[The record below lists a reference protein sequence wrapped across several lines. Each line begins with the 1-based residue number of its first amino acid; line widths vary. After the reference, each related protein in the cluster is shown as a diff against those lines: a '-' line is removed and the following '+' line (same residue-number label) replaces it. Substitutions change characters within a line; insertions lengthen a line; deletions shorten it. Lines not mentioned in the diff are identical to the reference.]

1 MDTKRFVTG
10 MVVAGVLFGASAA
23 ASAQIRITEW
33 MYTGTGGE
41 FVELTN
47 VGLLPID
54 MTGWSY
60 DDIDAVPGAFDLSG
74 FGIVNPGESVIIA
87 EDPAA
92 TFITDWSL
100 PGGVDVL
107 GDNTHNL
114 SRGDEIN
121 IFDASNALADRLTY
135 GDQIFAG
142 SIRTQD
148 ESGWVSF
155 DGLGANDVYEWTLSF
170 VGDVQGSYASLN
182 GDIGSPGSHV
192 VPEPATMALLTIGG
206 LALVRRRK

>member
-1 MDTKRFVTG
+1 MDTKRTSALIGALFCVS
-10 MVVAGVLFGASAA
+10 AGTAA
-23 ASAQIRITEW
+23 HGEIRITEW

-60 DDIDAVPGAFDLSG
+60 DDVDAVPGSFDLSG
-74 FGIVNPGESVIIA
+74 FGTVDPGESVIIA

-92 TFITDWSL
+92 TFITAWGL
-100 PGGVDVL
+100 TGIDVL

-114 SRGDEIN
+114 GRSDEIN
-121 IFDASNALADRLTY
+121 IFDATNTLADRLTY
-135 GDQIFAG
+135 GDQVFLG

-182 GDIGSPGSHV
+182 GDIGNPGTHI
-192 VPEPATMALLTIGG
+192 VPEPATITLLALGG
-206 LALVRRRK
+206 LLGVRRRR